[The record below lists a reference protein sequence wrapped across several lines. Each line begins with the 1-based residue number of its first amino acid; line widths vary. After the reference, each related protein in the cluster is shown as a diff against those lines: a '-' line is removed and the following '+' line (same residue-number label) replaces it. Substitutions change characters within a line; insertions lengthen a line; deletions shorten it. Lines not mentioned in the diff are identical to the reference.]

1 MLFRSHPPS
10 VGARYDVVKI
20 TQGVA
25 DPGAQTRRLQIF
37 FRRLTLTFFVTFHSL
52 GDSAQIVRTHLVPRS
67 LHIIYAYL
75 NTIETTDSLAE
86 YIASGGGPQSHTPL
100 STGAKFKVKP
110 LGNFDLKLIEK
121 KLLFIFK

>member
-1 MLFRSHPPS
+1 MLLRSQPPS

-20 TQGVA
+20 TQGLA

-37 FRRLTLTFFVTFHSL
+37 FRGLTLTFFVTFHSL
-52 GDSAQIVRTHLVPRS
+52 GNLAQIIRTHLVPCS

-75 NTIETTDSLAE
+75 NTIKTTDGLAE

-121 KLLFIFK
+121 TVVHF